1 MSATLKDFFCAKR
14 YLVIED
20 FDNMR
25 QILRDLLLKCGG
37 KRIDLASDD
46 REAISAMSKNAYDI
60 VLCDYHL
67 GKGRSGQQLLEEAR
81 HYGYIDPSTVF
92 VMVTAEKTAEMVM
105 GIVEFQPDDYLVK
118 PITEAMLQNRL
129 LRLIKR
135 KSDYAAIERAIKDN
149 DYAHAIELCD
159 AVMTTDR
166 ATETELT
173 RRKAEIYLHL
183 KDYPRARATYE
194 KQMAVREV
202 SWAGTGLAKVAA
214 LEGDFAHAQAL
225 LEKTIRDNPAY
236 LEAHDWLARTFTQQ
250 GKHQEAQQVLQHAI
264 SVSPHCAQ
272 RQRALGD
279 IALHR
284 ADLDTADQAYRRA
297 MTLSEKSTI
306 KTPAAHIGLAHVHTE
321 RGDTTAALKVLA
333 QVDKEFTAGE
343 ARLQARAAQVKVHL
357 RGGDSERAQ
366 ALAEELSAQVASGT
380 HELAAEATLSLAEAL
395 MEVGKHEQGS
405 AMLQFVARNHGEDD
419 AIIQRAQAIYTQAG
433 LAEEGASLLEAARK
447 QALVIMNE
455 GVRLAS
461 QGKLDEGLASMR
473 EAMQLLPNNPRLL
486 LNHAWLI
493 TASLEKQGW
502 SHDRYMEAQRL
513 IDSARRFAPGETRIG
528 ELRKRLEKLIKA
540 PGAQA
545 A

>member
-1 MSATLKDFFCAKR
+1 MPTPPTLKDFFCAKR

-37 KRIDLASDD
+37 KRIDLAADD
-46 REAISAMSKNAYDI
+46 REAITAMSKNAYDV

-67 GKGRSGQQLLEEAR
+67 GKGRNGQQLLEEAR
-81 HYGYIDPSTVF
+81 HYGHIAPSTIF
-92 VMVTAEKTAEMVM
+92 IMVTAEKTAEMVM
-105 GIVEFQPDDYLVK
+105 GIVEFHPDDYLVK

-135 KSDYAAIERAIKDN
+135 RSDYAAIEQALKEN
-149 DYAHAIELCD
+149 DYTRAIELCN
-159 AVMTTDR
+159 AVMASDR

-183 KDYPRARATYE
+183 KDYPHARATYE
-194 KQMAVREV
+194 KQMGVREV
-202 SWAGTGLAKVAA
+202 SWASTGLAKVAM
-214 LEGDFAHAQAL
+214 LEGHFAQAQSL

-236 LEAHDWLARTFTQQ
+236 LEAHDWLARALTQQ
-250 GKHQEAQQVLQHAI
+250 DKHQEAQKILQHAV

-272 RQRALGD
+272 RQRVLGD
-279 IALHR
+279 VALKC

-306 KTPAAHIGLAHVHTE
+306 KTPDAHIGLAHVHTE
-321 RGDTTAALKVLA
+321 RGDTGAALKVLA
-333 QVDKEFTAGE
+333 QVTNDFSSSE

-357 RGGDSERAQ
+357 RSGDSDRAH
-366 ALAEELSAQVASGT
+366 ALAEELANQVASGA

-405 AMLQFVARNHGEDD
+405 AMLQFVARNHGENDTV
-419 AIIQRAQAIYTQAG
+419 IQRAQAIYSQSG
-433 LAEEGASLLEAARK
+433 LAEEGARLIEAART
-447 QALVIMNE
+447 QAVTIMDA

-502 SHDRYMEAQRL
+502 NHDRYKEALRL
-513 IDSARRFAPGETRIG
+513 IDTARRFAPGETRIN

-540 PGAQA
+540 PGVQ
-545 A
+545 